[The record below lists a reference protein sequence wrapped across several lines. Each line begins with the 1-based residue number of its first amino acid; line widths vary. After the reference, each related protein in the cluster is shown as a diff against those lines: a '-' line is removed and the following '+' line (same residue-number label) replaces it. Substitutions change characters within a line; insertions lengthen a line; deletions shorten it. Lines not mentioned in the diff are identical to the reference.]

1 MDLPLY
7 NRCRPVLAAHPHP
20 ISPVLQVIS
29 RASSTFLIKQAEFNR
44 RDAQTGA
51 TTLIQRFGL
60 AANLNIHLHC
70 LVVDG
75 VYRMQNGVPEFSDVH
90 TDD

>member
-60 AANLNIHLHC
+60 AARKPDEVHPYSKGGLNTGRC
-70 LVVDG
+70 QSGDCV
-75 VYRMQNGVPEFSDVH
+75 
-90 TDD
+90 